1 MQCGVVGCRRRTSSH
16 TGSFQAGGL
25 GASLELGK
33 FLGLL
38 HRANKME
45 AETAM
50 LGFLIHPS
58 NEVSAGMGLV
68 PGVLF

>member
-1 MQCGVVGCRRRTSSH
+1 MVRCRRQTSSH
-16 TGSFQAGGL
+16 SESFQAGGL

-50 LGFLIHPS
+50 LGFLIIHPS
-58 NEVSAGMGLV
+58 DEISAGMWLM